1 MGEAN
6 RRNQMGRQTQMNVDA
21 STLEDRVCK
30 CGGMIFTHALSL
42 KVMTPLVSPSG
53 QYETAMA
60 PLGFTC
66 VACGAVIPLRPE
78 PPKEESMIKLVREHN
93 EKVDG

>member
-21 STLEDRVCK
+21 STLKDRVCGK
-30 CGGMIFTHALSL
+30 CGGFVFTHALSL
-42 KVMTPLVSPSG
+42 KEMTPLVSPSG

-60 PLGFTC
+60 PVGFAC
-66 VACGAVIPLRPE
+66 IACGELMTLRPE
-78 PPKEESMIKLVREHN
+78 PPKEEPMIKLVREHN
-93 EKVDG
+93 EKVN

>member
-6 RRNQMGRQTQMNVDA
+6 RRNRLGRQTQVNVDA

-30 CGGMIFTHALSL
+30 CGGMVFSHALSL
-42 KVMTPLVSPSG
+42 KVMTPLISPSG

-60 PLGFTC
+60 PLGFVC
-66 VACGAVIPLRPE
+66 VACGTVVSLRPE
-78 PPKEESMIKLVREHN
+78 IPKEESMIKLVRDHN
-93 EKVDG
+93 EKVN